1 MQSVRHVH
9 SMACADELVMRLGMC
24 TGGVMAARRATR
36 LLATRLSRRARPA
49 TLVIGQRTSIGVPGS
64 GREVLSE
71 GLLSYTPVLSCCAG

>member
-36 LLATRLSRRARPA
+36 LLATRLSRRARLA
-49 TLVIGQRTSIGVPGS
+49 TLVITLSDKVTSIGCRNPS
-64 GREVLSE
+64 GIEVFAD
-71 GLLSYTPVLSCCAG
+71 VVCV